1 MKKNTLILIVIIIIG
16 LIIVIKYNG
25 NKNNNF
31 IANTNSYVSNDNQS
45 QNSIWKIG
53 ETLTIGDIKSSPTGN
68 YKYVVTNIGLE
79 YYEEPM
85 EKYKQYQ
92 GMYPSIIGNNQPSK
106 NVSVTLLNKDNTS
119 GFNVIQVNTTLF
131 VPFSVSYGKFKGD
144 NNIYIISNLSTDGGY
159 LIYDK
164 KGNYY
169 GNTNTKNNNPK
180 IFNNNNLSLSVDN
193 YKGELSYIKITNNG
207 TFGYDIN
214 NNLVFIN

>member
-1 MKKNTLILIVIIIIG
+1 MKKNTLLLIIVVIIG
-16 LIIVIKYNG
+16 LIIVIKYNNG
-25 NKNNNF
+25 NKMDKVV
-31 IANTNSYVSNDNQS
+31 AKTTKDVSSNENYTT
-45 QNSIWKIG
+45 WKIS
-53 ETLTIGDIKSSPTGN
+53 ETLTIGDTKLSPNSN
-68 YKYVVTNIGLE
+68 YKYVVTNKGLE

-85 EKYKQYQ
+85 KKYAKYP

-119 GFNVIQVNTTLF
+119 GFNVIQDNSTLF
-131 VPFSVSYGKFKGD
+131 VPFNVSYGKFKGD
-144 NNIYIISNLSTDGGY
+144 NNTYILSNLGIDGGF

-180 IFNNNNLSLSVDN
+180 IFNNNNLSSSGGS

-214 NNLVFIN
+214 NDLVFIN